1 METRYPIRKANG
13 KDFDSQE
20 DILALLRQE
29 KHGHWLS
36 GTNDMW
42 HGGIHISRNTAPWS
56 VVTPDTCDGAI
67 PLQCIASGELVAWRV
82 CQDYVMGNLGDKPLQ
97 CSPSFLLVRSVHKP
111 TKDPST
117 WLCFYTLYMHLAPL
131 ACYPKWTVYQVTPK
145 GNGLIMRQY
154 SGSEVSGQTVPP
166 EVSHKARLH
175 SGEQVLIERQETFLL
190 HNGQAEVFGLAQR
203 LKDGA
208 PVGDKFWTSAR
219 PAYVEPIGE
228 QYGYLPGWMS
238 VALKKGQF
246 DTVVCPS
253 AMTAIKA
260 GDAIGFLGKE
270 EVPDEFSNVTADWFS
285 HIEVLSNDGRMP
297 LFLNNPA
304 QLHTGR
310 QFLLV
315 PEGKQLYQ
323 REEKGSSPAFEP
335 VGLTNKGDAADI
347 IPADSATSATD
358 SASVAYLQIRPGT
371 WIRKDDVETV
381 SQNDLA
387 KLKFKAVGQEPV
399 RNQLRSLEQQWV
411 IDAFRWL
418 GSQLWAGRDL
428 ESGQLQAYYT
438 RMADDLEKGNIPQG
452 SINRYRSSISAGL
465 NHWNPY
471 VDFFLRR
478 LVVKHES
485 EWHGGSTNPKWNGML
500 ATMTGESLAYV
511 KQWLDAHEWMSQVP
525 EFSKDEAVWN
535 FHPVEFLSILD
546 LGTDGVTYEQLK
558 TIFPQASDADINT
571 VVDEL
576 RGKLKLYKL
585 DTPTRLRHFFSQIK
599 GEVGADMKGKTEGFQ
614 FSSTTLK
621 SFSYYYRNHP
631 DEAEQDGYEKNSSG
645 MIVRRANEQAI
656 GRKHYLRLSGNRQ
669 DHPDD
674 GYNFRGRG
682 LIQIT
687 GYGKYRSFHD
697 DYNKYWAETPPD
709 VINNPSDINVM
720 PYAIRS
726 ALWFWVHDEVYMF
739 DLGNGIS
746 DVASV
751 TNKVNG
757 GSMGLPARRAA
768 YQLCEKVFL

>member
-56 VVTPDTCDGAI
+56 VVTPDTCDGAV

-131 ACYPKWTVYQVTPK
+131 ASYPKWTVYQVTPK

-154 SGSEVSGQTVPP
+154 SGSEVPGQTAPP

-228 QYGYLPGWMS
+228 QYGYLPGWMA

-323 REEKGSSPAFEP
+323 REEKSSSPAFEP

-347 IPADSATSATD
+347 IPAESATSATD

-387 KLKFKAVGQEPV
+387 KLKFKAVGQVPV
-399 RNQLRSLEQQWV
+399 RNQLRSLETQWV

-438 RMADDLEKGNIPQG
+438 RMADELEKVNTPENIQNE
-452 SINRYRSSISAGL
+452 NRDSVSDMLRHR
-465 NHWNPY
+465 NQY

-485 EWHGGSTNPKWNGML
+485 EWHGGSKNPKWNGVL

-511 KQWLDAHEWMSQVP
+511 QQWLDAHEWMSQVP
-525 EFSKDEAVWN
+525 EFSKDEAVWH
-535 FHPVEFLSILD
+535 FHPVEFLTVISFIDHSEIDKVLLSQYLAIRNRKTIYNKAYPQLEIPREFIYRLSILD
-546 LGTDGVTYEQLK
+546 GELYILYPLDESLSPVIPSGKL
-558 TIFPQASDADINT
+558 TI
-571 VVDEL
+571 VVLAEEPGCVYAFQHSEILSNAEL
-576 RGKLKLYKL
+576 RNKASGPINFGHSSLAYKNNGLKML
-585 DTPTRLRHFFSQIK
+585 FES
-599 GEVGADMKGKTEGFQ
+599 EGT
-614 FSSTTLK
+614 S
-621 SFSYYYRNHP
+621 
-631 DEAEQDGYEKNSSG
+631 KN
-645 MIVRRANEQAI
+645 
-656 GRKHYLRLSGNRQ
+656 RLSIAAKSVLIAGHAYFPEDDNPILGGGVLIYWNNDSGHYKPTEEEVLNNRA
-669 DHPDD
+669 
-674 GYNFRGRG
+674 GYLSKILPMSKFR
-682 LIQIT
+682 I
-687 GYGKYRSFHD
+687 FE
-697 DYNKYWAETPPD
+697 W
-709 VINNPSDINVM
+709 
-720 PYAIRS
+720 
-726 ALWFWVHDEVYMF
+726 
-739 DLGNGIS
+739 
-746 DVASV
+746 
-751 TNKVNG
+751 
-757 GSMGLPARRAA
+757 
-768 YQLCEKVFL
+768 

>member
-1 METRYPIRKANG
+1 METRYPIRQANG
-13 KDFDSQE
+13 KNFDSQE
-20 DILALLRQE
+20 EILTLLRQE
-29 KHGHWLS
+29 KHGRWLS
-36 GTNDMW
+36 GSNDMW

-56 VVTPDTCDGAI
+56 VLTPDTGDDAV

-97 CSPSFLLVRSVHKP
+97 YSPSFLLVRSVHKP
-111 TKDPST
+111 ATDAST
-117 WLCFYTLYMHLAPL
+117 WLCFYTLYMHLTPL
-131 ACYPKWTVYQVTPK
+131 SCYPKWTVYQVTPK

-228 QYGYLPGWMS
+228 QYGYLPGWMA
-238 VALKKGQF
+238 VALNKGQF

-253 AMTAIKA
+253 VMTAIKA

-297 LFLNNPA
+297 LFLNNPG

-323 REEKGSSPAFEP
+323 CEEKGSSHTFEP
-335 VGLTNKGDAADI
+335 VGLTNRGDAADI
-347 IPADSATSATD
+347 IPAESAKSATD
-358 SASVAYLQIRPGT
+358 SASVVYLQIRPGT

-387 KLKFKAVGQEPV
+387 KLKFKAVGQEPL
-399 RNQLRSLEQQWV
+399 RNQLRSLETQWV

-428 ESGQLQAYYT
+428 ESGQLQVYYT
-438 RMADDLEKGNIPQG
+438 RMADELEKVNTPENIQNE
-452 SINRYRSSISAGL
+452 NRDSVSDMLRHR
-465 NHWNPY
+465 NQY

-485 EWHGGSTNPKWNGML
+485 EWHGGSKNPKWNGVL

-511 KQWLDAHEWMSQVP
+511 QQWLDAHEWMSQVP
-525 EFSKDEAVWN
+525 EFSKDEAVWH
-535 FHPVEFLSILD
+535 FHPVEFLTAICEPVNRCRELFAKISPIILKHEGGYVDDPDDKGGETNMGITFSTWKSFAFSD
-546 LGTDGVTYEQLK
+546 LGIHPSSQSLKAMTKEQAEVIYYKHYWEPRGFCKLENTKVALMIYDWTITSRWAIREVRKLISTEYDSKLQVSNVMDDSMVHCINSISDQNSFLHHLANVRKSYYRSLTVTDGIQNTQTKFLNGWLGRVDDCL
-558 TIFPQASDADINT
+558 QA
-571 VVDEL
+571 
-576 RGKLKLYKL
+576 
-585 DTPTRLRHFFSQIK
+585 
-599 GEVGADMKGKTEGFQ
+599 
-614 FSSTTLK
+614 
-621 SFSYYYRNHP
+621 
-631 DEAEQDGYEKNSSG
+631 
-645 MIVRRANEQAI
+645 
-656 GRKHYLRLSGNRQ
+656 
-669 DHPDD
+669 
-674 GYNFRGRG
+674 
-682 LIQIT
+682 
-687 GYGKYRSFHD
+687 
-697 DYNKYWAETPPD
+697 D
-709 VINNPSDINVM
+709 V
-720 PYAIRS
+720 
-726 ALWFWVHDEVYMF
+726 
-739 DLGNGIS
+739 
-746 DVASV
+746 
-751 TNKVNG
+751 
-757 GSMGLPARRAA
+757 
-768 YQLCEKVFL
+768 

>member
-1 METRYPIRKANG
+1 METRYPIRNANG

-20 DILALLRQE
+20 EILTLLRQE
-29 KHGHWLS
+29 KHGRWLS
-36 GTNDMW
+36 GSNDMW

-56 VVTPDTCDGAI
+56 VLTPDTDDGAV

-97 CSPSFLLVRSVHKP
+97 YSPSFLLVRSVHKP
-111 TKDPST
+111 TKDSST

-131 ACYPKWTVYQVTPK
+131 SCYPKWTVYQVTPK

-154 SGSEVSGQTVPP
+154 SGSEVSGQKAPP

-190 HNGQAEVFGLAQR
+190 HSGQAEVFGLAQR
-203 LKDGA
+203 LKGGA

-219 PAYVEPIGE
+219 PAFVEPVGE

-238 VALKKGQF
+238 VALKAGQF
-246 DTVVCPS
+246 DTVVCPKV
-253 AMTAIKA
+253 MTAIRA

-323 REEKGSSPAFEP
+323 REEKGSRYSFEP
-335 VGLTNKGDAADI
+335 VDLTNRGEAADI
-347 IPADSATSATD
+347 IPAESATSATD

-381 SQNDLA
+381 SQNDLT

-399 RNQLRSLEQQWV
+399 RNQLRSLEMQWV

-418 GSQLWAGRDL
+418 SSQIWAGRDM

-438 RMADDLEKGNIPQG
+438 RMADELEKGNIPQG
-452 SINRYRSSISAGL
+452 AIDRYRSSISNAL
-465 NHWNPY
+465 HHWNPY
-471 VDFFLRR
+471 IDFFLRR

-485 EWHGGSTNPKWNGML
+485 EWHGGSTNPKWNGVL
-500 ATMTGESLAYV
+500 ATMSGDSLAYV
-511 KQWLDAHEWMSQVP
+511 KQWLDVHEWMSQVP
-525 EFSKDEAVWN
+525 EFSKDEAVWH

-546 LGTDGVTYEQLK
+546 PGADGVTYEQLK
-558 TIFPQASDADINT
+558 TIFPQASDEDINT

-576 RGKLKLYKL
+576 HGKLNLYKL

-599 GEVGADMKGKTEGFQ
+599 GEVGADMKGKTEKFQ
-614 FSSTTLK
+614 FSPEALR
-621 SFSYYYRNHP
+621 SFSQYYRQHP
-631 DEAEQDGYEKNSSG
+631 DESEQDGYEKNATG
-645 MIVRRANEQAI
+645 VTIRRADEQAI
-656 GRKHYLRLSGNRQ
+656 GRKHYLRLNGNRQ
-669 DHPDD
+669 NHPDD

-687 GYGKYRSFHD
+687 GYGKYHKFML
-697 DYNKYWAETPPD
+697 DYSNYWQDVVPD
-709 VINNPSDINVM
+709 TVSHPDKVNEM
-720 PYAIRS
+720 PYAIRT
-726 ALWFWVHDEVYMF
+726 ALWYWLDRKVYNF
-739 DLGNGIS
+739 DSGNGVG
-746 DVASV
+746 DVSRI
-751 TNKVNG
+751 TSIVNG
-757 GSMGLPARRAA
+757 GQMGLAKRIEA
-768 YQLCEKVFL
+768 YKLCEDVFK

>member
-56 VVTPDTCDGAI
+56 VVTPDTCDGAV

-111 TKDPST
+111 TKDSST

-131 ACYPKWTVYQVTPK
+131 SCYPKWTVYQVTPK

-154 SGSEVSGQTVPP
+154 SGSEVSGQTAPP

-238 VALKKGQF
+238 VALNKGQF

-253 AMTAIKA
+253 VMTAIKA

-335 VGLTNKGDAADI
+335 VGVTNKGDAADI
-347 IPADSATSATD
+347 IPAESATSATD

-371 WIRKDDVETV
+371 WIHKDDVETV

-452 SINRYRSSISAGL
+452 SINRYRSSISSRSIGII
-465 NHWNPY
+465 
-471 VDFFLRR
+471 
-478 LVVKHES
+478 
-485 EWHGGSTNPKWNGML
+485 GSK
-500 ATMTGESLAYV
+500 
-511 KQWLDAHEWMSQVP
+511 
-525 EFSKDEAVWN
+525 
-535 FHPVEFLSILD
+535 
-546 LGTDGVTYEQLK
+546 
-558 TIFPQASDADINT
+558 
-571 VVDEL
+571 
-576 RGKLKLYKL
+576 
-585 DTPTRLRHFFSQIK
+585 
-599 GEVGADMKGKTEGFQ
+599 
-614 FSSTTLK
+614 
-621 SFSYYYRNHP
+621 
-631 DEAEQDGYEKNSSG
+631 
-645 MIVRRANEQAI
+645 
-656 GRKHYLRLSGNRQ
+656 
-669 DHPDD
+669 
-674 GYNFRGRG
+674 
-682 LIQIT
+682 
-687 GYGKYRSFHD
+687 
-697 DYNKYWAETPPD
+697 
-709 VINNPSDINVM
+709 
-720 PYAIRS
+720 
-726 ALWFWVHDEVYMF
+726 
-739 DLGNGIS
+739 
-746 DVASV
+746 
-751 TNKVNG
+751 
-757 GSMGLPARRAA
+757 
-768 YQLCEKVFL
+768 